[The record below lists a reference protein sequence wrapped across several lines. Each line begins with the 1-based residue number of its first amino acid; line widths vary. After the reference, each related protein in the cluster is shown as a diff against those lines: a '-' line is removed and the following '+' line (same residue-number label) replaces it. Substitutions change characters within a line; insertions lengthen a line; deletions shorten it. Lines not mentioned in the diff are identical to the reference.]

1 MTDSEPLAD
10 ELPIR
15 HTILT
20 PALGVEEG
28 EIPPTMAKLKKKLTA
43 ATTRSTGPTPRNSKV
58 KT

>member
-1 MTDSEPLAD
+1 MTDNEPLAD

-28 EIPPTMAKLKKKLTA
+28 EIPPTMAKLTA
-43 ATTRSTGPTPRNSKV
+43 ATTRSTGPTNPKEQ
-58 KT
+58 